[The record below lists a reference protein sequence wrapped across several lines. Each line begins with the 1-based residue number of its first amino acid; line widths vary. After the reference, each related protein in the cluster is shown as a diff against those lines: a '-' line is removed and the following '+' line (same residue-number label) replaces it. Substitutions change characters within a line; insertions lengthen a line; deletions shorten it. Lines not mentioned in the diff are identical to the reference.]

1 MKRFIV
7 LVFAFVF
14 LLLFVGCEN
23 TENKGNDISQ
33 TPTNTIT
40 PTDTTNPIMEQPID
54 SNPIDTIKE
63 IKSIT
68 DNTNDMDLPDVEE
81 PFFEDE
87 RYIYIFGN
95 PISQHVIVEYIDGNT
110 ENIKEALENGHI
122 QITDLDKYS
131 INYFAEPKLIEK
143 IVDLTANGEISTAD
157 ALEGFFS
164 DSRYAYSFPSI
175 KSKYVTVYY
184 KDGTE
189 QTVKDALA
197 EGKIKISDLDWF
209 GIQYYKE
216 PVE

>member
-14 LLLFVGCEN
+14 LLSFVGCEN

-110 ENIKEALENGHI
+110 ENIGEALENGHI

-131 INYFAEPKLIEK
+131 INYFAEPKLIEN
-143 IVDLTANGEISTAD
+143 IIYHSDRGGEPD
-157 ALEGFFS
+157 ALEGFYS
-164 DSRYAYSFPSI
+164 DETYVYSFPSI
-175 KSKYVTVYY
+175 RSSVVIVYY

-209 GIQYYKE
+209 GIQYCKDRIE
-216 PVE
+216 